1 MCFELN
7 STIKASNANLHIFRN
22 KQELPLYL
30 KIHGVQRVQVCLQK
44 IHVMHMT
51 NIFTSFQKKRNFGS
65 VRDNRPDR
73 STRPVCPGRHQKQQF
88 IIQMSITLA
97 QIYLNKFKRVHN
109 TEQHTLQASS
119 PQTIAKY
126 ELLQF
131 QSTEMVTGQTGPTDR
146 LDQSC

>member
-1 MCFELN
+1 MPICTYL
-7 STIKASNANLHIFRN
+7 N
-22 KQELPLYL
+22 KQELPIYL
-30 KIHGVQRVQVCLQK
+30 RIHGVQRVKVCLQK

-51 NIFTSFQKKRNFGS
+51 RIFTSFQKKRKFGS
-65 VRDNRPDR
+65 VKAHRSDR
-73 STRPVCPGRHQKQQF
+73 SNRPVCPGRHQKQQF
-88 IIQMSITLA
+88 TIQLSITLA

-131 QSTEMVTGQTGPTDR
+131 QSTEYRPVRPVCHKQIHT
-146 LDQSC
+146 LK